1 MQFGK
6 RIGPLARRVAA
17 MQIPVYAGNASFF
30 LLLSVFPVVSLL
42 LSLLPYTPLTL
53 DHLLAF
59 CEEFAPDWTL
69 RALEFFVRTLYASSS
84 AAIISA
90 SAVLTLWSASK
101 GMLSLLYGLDAV
113 AEVRE
118 TRGYV
123 QRRLL
128 CVLYT
133 VGMLLALLLTLGL
146 YVGGQA
152 LLRFLTGRG
161 FSLAAVL
168 EPVLRHLH
176 LVSLV
181 LLTALF
187 TGIFLALP
195 DKRQRFV
202 HVLPGSTP
210 AENASYPSI
219 GSPVSFEILLLLLA
233 EIYRG
238 NGFAVI
244 AGRLELIADE
254 VLAAPRSAPDVRP
267 AFAVEFII

>member
-133 VGMLLALLLTLGL
+133 VGMLLALL
-146 YVGGQA
+146 
-152 LLRFLTGRG
+152 RFLTGRG

-202 HVLPGSTP
+202 HVLPGAAGAACAWVIFSELYSWYVNHI
-210 AENASYPSI
+210 ARASALY
-219 GSPVSFEILLLLLA
+219 GSLSVLLLMLLWLYA
-233 EIYRG
+233 CLSILFYG
-238 NGFAVI
+238 ALLNH
-244 AGRLELIADE
+244 RLFD
-254 VLAAPRSAPDVRP
+254 RP
-267 AFAVEFII
+267 EPEERCACSDT